1 MAAKK
6 RFKLGLVGTDSL
18 RGREIKN
25 ILGSKKMSSFDIEFF
40 DPEVKEEYSKLT
52 EFKKEPKVIHGLAA
66 DSIAGKD
73 LVFLAAD
80 PEITRDLGRRAKE
93 LGVPVIDLV
102 EAFNADPSVP
112 LIVAGVNDDAL
123 RKKALVIANPHP
135 VAVILGHAFHVLR
148 RKFGVSK
155 AVTFVLEPASAF
167 DDPGIQELASQSV
180 SLLTGAS
187 PKKSVFKEQLAFNI
201 LSHSGPLGPDGF
213 GETERRIVAELRR
226 VLDDPGFPISLT
238 SIQAPVFNTY
248 SMMLYVELEKDASV
262 EALESLFSKLPAF
275 KTTDFR
281 EGCGASSISV
291 SGKDEIYVGPIKQEP
306 GDGRA
311 FWIWLIADNLT
322 RGSALNAFEIARKIL
337 EARSR

>member
-1 MAAKK
+1 MPAKK

-18 RGREIKN
+18 RGRELKN
-25 ILGSKKMSSFDIEFF
+25 ILAAKKLGSFDVEFF

-52 EFKKEPKVIHGLAA
+52 EFKKEAKVIHGLAP
-66 DSIAGKD
+66 DSLAGKD

-80 PEITRDLGRRAKE
+80 PEIDRDLARRAKE
-93 LGVPVIDLV
+93 LRIPVIDLS
-102 EAFNADPSVP
+102 EAFNGDSAVP
-112 LIVAGVNDDAL
+112 LIVSGVNDAAL
-123 RKKALVIANPHP
+123 PKGTPLVAGPHP
-135 VAVILGHAFHVLR
+135 VAVILAHAFHALR

-155 AVTFVLEPASAF
+155 AVAFVLEPASAH

-213 GETERRIVAELRR
+213 GKAERRIVAEVRR
-226 VLDDPGFPISLT
+226 VLDDPGFPVSLT
-238 SIQAPVFNTY
+238 SIQAPVFHTY

-262 EALESLFSKLPAF
+262 EALEALFGKLPAF
-275 KTTDFR
+275 KTTAFR

-311 FWIWLIADNLT
+311 FWIWLVADNLT
-322 RGSALNAFEIARKIL
+322 RGSALNAFEIAKSIL

>member
-25 ILGSKKMSSFDIEFF
+25 ILGNKKMSAFDLELF

-52 EFKKEPKVIHGLAA
+52 EFKKAAKVIHGLAP
-66 DSIAGKD
+66 DSLAGKD

-80 PEITRDLGRRAKE
+80 PEIDRALGRRAQE
-93 LGVPVIDLV
+93 LGVPVIDLL
-102 EAFNADPSVP
+102 EAFNSDPAVP
-112 LIVAGVNDDAL
+112 LIVAGVNDAAL
-123 RKKALVIANPHP
+123 SKEALIIAGPHP
-135 VAVILGHAFHVLR
+135 VAVILAHVFHALR

-167 DDPGIQELASQSV
+167 DDPGIQELASQSA

-201 LSHSGPLGPDGF
+201 LSHSEPLGPDGF
-213 GETERRIVAELRR
+213 GEAERRIVAELRR
-226 VLDDPGFPISLT
+226 VLDDPAFPISLA
-238 SIQAPVFNTY
+238 SIHAPVFHTY
-248 SMMLYVELEKDASV
+248 SIMLYVELEKDGSIA
-262 EALESLFSKLPAF
+262 ALESLFSKLPAF
-275 KTTDFR
+275 KTTAFR

-322 RGSALNAFEIARKIL
+322 RGSALNAFEIARKVL

>member
-25 ILGSKKMSSFDIEFF
+25 ILGSKKIASFDLELF

-52 EFKKEPKVIHGLAA
+52 EFKKEAKVIHGLAA

-73 LVFLAAD
+73 LVFLASD
-80 PEITRDLGRRAKE
+80 PEIDRALGRRAKE

-102 EAFNADPSVP
+102 EAFNDDPSVP

-123 RKKALVIANPHP
+123 PKGAPIIAGPHP
-135 VAVILGHAFHVLR
+135 VAVILAHVFHALR

-155 AVTFVLEPASAF
+155 TVTFVLQPASAF

-187 PKKSVFKEQLAFNI
+187 PKKTVFKEQLAFNI
-201 LSHSGPLGPDGF
+201 LSHSEPLGPDGF
-213 GETERRIVAELRR
+213 GEAERRIVAELRR
-226 VLDDPGFPISLT
+226 VLDDPAFPVSLT
-238 SIQAPVFNTY
+238 CIQAPVFHTY
-248 SMMLYVELEKDASV
+248 SMMIYVELEKDATV
-262 EALESLFSKLPAF
+262 EAVESFFSKLPLF
-275 KTTDFR
+275 KTTSFR
-281 EGCGASSISV
+281 EACGASSISV
-291 SGKDEIYVGPIKQEP
+291 SGKDEIFVGPIKQEP

-311 FWIWLIADNLT
+311 FWIWIIADNLT
-322 RGSALNAFEIARKIL
+322 RGSALNAFEIARKVL

>member
-6 RFKLGLVGTDSL
+6 RFKLGLVGTESL

-52 EFKKEPKVIHGLAA
+52 EFKKEAKVIHGLAA

-80 PEITRDLGRRAKE
+80 QEITRDLGRRAIE
-93 LGVPVIDLV
+93 LGIPVIDLV

-112 LIVAGVNDDAL
+112 LIVAGVNDGAL
-123 RKKALVIANPHP
+123 PKGAPVISGPHP
-135 VAVILGHAFHVLR
+135 VAVILAHVFHALR
-148 RKFGVSK
+148 RKFGVSR
-155 AVTFVLEPASAF
+155 AVTFVLQPASAF

-201 LSHSGPLGPDGF
+201 LAHSEPLGADGF
-213 GETERRIVAELRR
+213 GESERRIVSELRR
-226 VLDDPGFPISLT
+226 VLDDPAFPVALT
-238 SIQAPVFNTY
+238 CIQAPVFHTY
-248 SMMLYVELEKDASV
+248 SMMLYVELEKDGTI
-262 EALESLFSKLPAF
+262 EALESYLSKLPAF
-275 KTTDFR
+275 KVTDFR

-291 SGKDEIYVGPIKQEP
+291 SGKDEIFVGPIKQEP
-306 GDGRA
+306 GDARA
-311 FWIWLIADNLT
+311 FWIWIIADNLT
-322 RGSALNAFEIARKIL
+322 RGSALNAFEIARKVL